1 LLLQLAGEES
11 AQFSYEIPR
20 NGAYRAEL
28 ERSSDVRAGY
38 AVVTPDS
45 GQITPGGTAVFRV
58 KQSGNIVTEAG
69 VGSSA
74 SLSVSFAA
82 AVPASFTAPAAVA
95 VDPFGN
101 IYVSE
106 SGAGRVK
113 VILRT
118 GEVVSAAQAGTFAA
132 PTGMAISQTGKI
144 VVAERCRSV
153 RQVSYGE
160 PQITSLTA
168 GQVSNKGGTRV
179 TIKGSN
185 FAPDTLVVVAGNGE
199 PGSLSWPSA
208 SMP

>member
-1 LLLQLAGEES
+1 MDGKGENARFSSPTGIALETEPLA
-11 AQFSYEIPR
+11 AQ
-20 NGAYRAEL
+20 L
-28 ERSSDVRAGY
+28 ERERKGLAAPPVSILVADTGNGVIR
-38 AVVTPDS
+38 
-45 GQITPGGTAVFRV
+45 RV
-58 KQSGNIVTEAG
+58 KETGDVETIRSGG
-69 VGSSA
+69 SA
-74 SLSVSFAA
+74 SLSISFAT

-160 PQITSLTA
+160 PQITSLTP